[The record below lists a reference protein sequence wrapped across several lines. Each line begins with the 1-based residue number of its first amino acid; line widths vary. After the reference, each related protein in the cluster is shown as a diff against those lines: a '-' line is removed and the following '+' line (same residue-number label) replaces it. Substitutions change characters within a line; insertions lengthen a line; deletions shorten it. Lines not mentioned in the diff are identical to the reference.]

1 MVARRRPSF
10 CPRMKVRQRKNEHPH
25 SPHSNIRPS
34 FFSTKTFTSP
44 SSFLNL
50 QQQQQKQ
57 SIKAEVCFTLA
68 AFRAAIPRLSD
79 DTQTPQTRVFDLNG
93 MKPLF

>member
-1 MVARRRPSF
+1 MKAR
-10 CPRMKVRQRKNEHPH
+10 QWKNEHPY

-44 SSFLNL
+44 SSFSNL
-50 QQQQQKQ
+50 QQQQQQQKQ
-57 SIKAEVCFTLA
+57 SIKAEVCSALA
-68 AFRAAIPRLSD
+68 AFRAATPCLSD